1 MLIETHELLS
11 KLKKEIPF
19 KTTITLS
26 LDDDDLVI
34 QVLFKKYT
42 VPYFYLVPYKLTLL
56 KTQKE
61 ETIITEFVQEIRNF
75 YNNAENE
82 ELEEKELLNQTV
94 NWRGEKND
102 RTKC

>member
-1 MLIETHELLS
+1 MLLETHELLL

-26 LDDDDLVI
+26 LDDNELVI

-42 VPYFYLVPYKLTLL
+42 VPYFYLATYDLTTL
-56 KTQKE
+56 KNQKE
-61 ETIITEFVQEIRNF
+61 EIIITDLVKNVRDF

-82 ELEEKELLNQTV
+82 DLEKSELINQIV
-94 NWRGEKND
+94 NWK
-102 RTKC
+102 K

>member
-1 MLIETHELLS
+1 MLLETHELLL

-26 LDDDDLVI
+26 LDDNDLII

-42 VPYFYLVPYKLTLL
+42 VPYFYSTIYTLNLLTN
-56 KTQKE
+56 QKE
-61 ETIITEFVQEIRNF
+61 EILITTFVRKVKDF

-82 ELEEKELLNQTV
+82 ELEERELLNQIV
-94 NWRGEKND
+94 NWKM
-102 RTKC
+102 

>member
-1 MLIETHELLS
+1 MLLETYELLS

-26 LDDDDLVI
+26 LDANELVI

-42 VPYFYLVPYKLTLL
+42 VPYFYFATYTLNLLTD
-56 KTQKE
+56 QKE
-61 ETIITEFVQEIRNF
+61 EIIITAFVQEVRDF

-82 ELEEKELLNQTV
+82 ELEERELLNQTI
-94 NWRGEKND
+94 NLKGEPK
-102 RTKC
+102 